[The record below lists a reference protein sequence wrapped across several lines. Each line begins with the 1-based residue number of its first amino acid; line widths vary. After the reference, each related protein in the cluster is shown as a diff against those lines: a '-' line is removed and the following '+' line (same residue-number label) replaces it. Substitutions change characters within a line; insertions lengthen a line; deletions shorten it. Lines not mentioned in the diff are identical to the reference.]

1 MINVNIIQ
9 HGISKMSLHCVH
21 LVAVHV
27 DPESVGVAR
36 VVEQQQRREQ
46 RRAEL
51 LRVGRGHAGQGGVS
65 HHPAHLRR

>member
-9 HGISKMSLHCVH
+9 HGISKIALHCVH

-65 HHPAHLRR
+65 HHPAHLCR